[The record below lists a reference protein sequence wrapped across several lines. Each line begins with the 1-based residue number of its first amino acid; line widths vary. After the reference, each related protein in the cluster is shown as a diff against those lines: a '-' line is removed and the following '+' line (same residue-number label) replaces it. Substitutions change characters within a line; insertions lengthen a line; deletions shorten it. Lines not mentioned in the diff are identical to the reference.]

1 MIIAL
6 SQSWYLDGPLDLP
19 TTVIDLALSK
29 VS

>member
-6 SQSWYLDGPLDLP
+6 SQSWYLDRALDLP
-19 TTVIDLALSK
+19 TNFIDLALSK